1 MNWRGLSMILTK
13 EKFDNIVKCFYAYYS
28 IDNITKISKENEDK
42 YSDDEIKL
50 LNMTAYGFFKHNVIK
65 KMRSYISKDYRFVK
79 IYVNSL
85 FIDLN
90 KISDTKQRLAFEL
103 RNVVLD
109 QLILLIDGEFETNE
123 KKDIKNKEV

>member
-1 MNWRGLSMILTK
+1 MILTRK
-13 EKFDNIVKCFYAYYS
+13 KYDNIVKCFYAYYS

-42 YSDDEIKL
+42 YSNDEIKL
-50 LNMTAYGFFKHNVIK
+50 LNITAYGFFKRNIIK
-65 KMRSYISKDYRFVK
+65 KMCAFIGKDYRFCK
-79 IYVNSL
+79 IYVKNM

-109 QLILLIDGEFETNE
+109 QLILIIDGEFEVNDKE
-123 KKDIKNKEV
+123 NIENKEV